1 MTRASTSDALQPPGQ
16 RPPAP
21 AVPASAL
28 PGSAVAEG
36 HTLSAGEAM
45 DLATTFR
52 VLADPTR
59 VRLIAA
65 LLGGEQAVG
74 ALAAVVGMSES
85 AVSHQ
90 LRVLRAARI
99 VRGRPDGRQVFYTLD
114 DAHVVTL
121 FRQALSHVTEGAAV
135 EGDDS

>member
-1 MTRASTSDALQPPGQ
+1 LSRARDRAAV
-16 RPPAP
+16 RHD
-21 AVPASAL
+21 AVPAPHVLSSA
-28 PGSAVAEG
+28 
-36 HTLSAGEAM
+36 EAM

-59 VRLIAA
+59 LRLIAA
-65 LLGGEQAVG
+65 LLDGEQPVG
-74 ALAAVVGMSES
+74 ALAALVGMSES

-99 VRGRPDGRQVFYTLD
+99 VTGRPVGRQVFYALD

-121 FRQALSHVTEGAAV
+121 FRQALSHVTEHLPDGA
-135 EGDDS
+135 ST

>member
-1 MTRASTSDALQPPGQ
+1 
-16 RPPAP
+16 
-21 AVPASAL
+21 
-28 PGSAVAEG
+28 
-36 HTLSAGEAM
+36 M

-59 VRLIAA
+59 LRLIAA
-65 LLGGEQAVG
+65 LLNGEQPVG
-74 ALAAVVGMSES
+74 VLAALVAMSES

-99 VRGRPDGRQVFYTLD
+99 VRGRPDGRQVFYALD

-121 FRQALSHVTEGAAV
+121 FRQALSHVTEPQPEAAPL
-135 EGDDS
+135 

>member
-1 MTRASTSDALQPPGQ
+1 
-16 RPPAP
+16 
-21 AVPASAL
+21 
-28 PGSAVAEG
+28 
-36 HTLSAGEAM
+36 M

-65 LLGGEQAVG
+65 LLGGEQPVAV
-74 ALAAVVGMSES
+74 LAALVAMSES

-99 VRGRPDGRQVFYTLD
+99 VRGRPEGRQVFYALD

-121 FRQALSHVTEGAAV
+121 FRQALSHVGESVSEGALL
-135 EGDDS
+135 

>member
-1 MTRASTSDALQPPGQ
+1 
-16 RPPAP
+16 
-21 AVPASAL
+21 
-28 PGSAVAEG
+28 
-36 HTLSAGEAM
+36 M

-65 LLGGEQAVG
+65 LLCGEQPVG
-74 ALAAVVGMSES
+74 MLAAQVGMSES
-85 AVSHQ
+85 AISHQ

-99 VRGRPDGRQVFYTLD
+99 VRGRPEGRQVFYALD

-121 FRQALSHVTEGAAV
+121 FRQALSHVTEAVPDGAPT
-135 EGDDS
+135 